1 MFKHFIVES
10 FLILA
15 ILSVWVNLLLLL
27 FTHMTQMQWRQMSQ
41 IMFMKLATMHYFTT
55 SSVILSSI
63 QFYLYTLIHAWLCHG
78 ISVSIRGLGVGCR
91 VLYWTTDHGNVA
103 KLGLAKLWNV
113 LINPFLKIICTN
125 YFGTKRRR
133 GGGCFFVFVLF
144 FYRSH
149 ILFFIAMWDF
159 TVLPLFFVVFCI
171 SNRPC

>member
-1 MFKHFIVES
+1 
-10 FLILA
+10 
-15 ILSVWVNLLLLL
+15 
-27 FTHMTQMQWRQMSQ
+27 MQWRQMSQ
-41 IMFMKLATMHYFTT
+41 IMFMTLATMHYFTT

-125 YFGTKRRR
+125 YFGTKRR
-133 GGGCFFVFVLF
+133 GGLFLCFFCFFTELTFYFLLQCGTLQYCLFFLLFFVFQIGHAKRF
-144 FYRSH
+144 
-149 ILFFIAMWDF
+149 
-159 TVLPLFFVVFCI
+159 
-171 SNRPC
+171 N

>member
-1 MFKHFIVES
+1 
-10 FLILA
+10 
-15 ILSVWVNLLLLL
+15 
-27 FTHMTQMQWRQMSQ
+27 MQWRQMSQ
-41 IMFMKLATMHYFTT
+41 IMFMTLATMHYFTT

-125 YFGTKRRR
+125 YFGTKRR
-133 GGGCFFVFVLF
+133 GGCFFVFFVFLQNSHSIFYCNVGLYSTASFFCCFLYFKSAMLRDLISALVQTFWLLTLNVLR
-144 FYRSH
+144 YS
-149 ILFFIAMWDF
+149 
-159 TVLPLFFVVFCI
+159 C
-171 SNRPC
+171 

>member
-1 MFKHFIVES
+1 
-10 FLILA
+10 
-15 ILSVWVNLLLLL
+15 
-27 FTHMTQMQWRQMSQ
+27 MTQMQWRQMSQ

-133 GGGCFFVFVLF
+133 GGGLFLCFFVFCFF
-144 FYRSH
+144 FYRTH

-159 TVLPLFFVVFCI
+159 TVLPLFFFCFLYFKSAMLRDLI
-171 SNRPC
+171 SALVQTFWLLTLNVLRYSC

>member
-1 MFKHFIVES
+1 
-10 FLILA
+10 
-15 ILSVWVNLLLLL
+15 
-27 FTHMTQMQWRQMSQ
+27 MTQMQWRQMSQ

-125 YFGTKRRR
+125 YFGTKRR
-133 GGGCFFVFVLF
+133 GGGCFFVFVFVFTELTFYFLLQCGTLQYCLF
-144 FYRSH
+144 FFCFLYFKS
-149 ILFFIAMWDF
+149 AMLRDLISALVQTFWLL
-159 TVLPLFFVVFCI
+159 TLNVLRYSC
-171 SNRPC
+171 

>member
-1 MFKHFIVES
+1 
-10 FLILA
+10 
-15 ILSVWVNLLLLL
+15 
-27 FTHMTQMQWRQMSQ
+27 MQWRQMSQ

-125 YFGTKRRR
+125 YFGTKRR
-133 GGGCFFVFVLF
+133 GGGLFLCFCFFFTELTFYFLLQCGTSQYCLFFFLFFVFQIGHAKRF
-144 FYRSH
+144 
-149 ILFFIAMWDF
+149 
-159 TVLPLFFVVFCI
+159 
-171 SNRPC
+171 N